1 MVSLLFCCEKGNG
14 ILIAYSLPFSRF
26 NFLHAIV
33 AIWDSIRNFENK
45 FDRYAERFA
54 LRHPYLAVFVM
65 FIGVPL
71 FILIA
76 VVVSTMLIAVPMAW
90 VFGWL

>member
-1 MVSLLFCCEKGNG
+1 M
-14 ILIAYSLPFSRF
+14 A
-26 NFLHAIV
+26 
-33 AIWDSIRNFENK
+33 AIWDSIHNFENK

-76 VVVSTMLIAVPMAW
+76 VVV
-90 VFGWL
+90 

>member
-1 MVSLLFCCEKGNG
+1 M
-14 ILIAYSLPFSRF
+14 A
-26 NFLHAIV
+26 

-76 VVVSTMLIAVPMAW
+76 VVVSTMLIAMPMAW